1 MREFRVM
8 EEVGDGGG
16 DGRFEEEMIGFVRG
30 KVLEVKA
37 KGGREGSRQPWWL
50 A

>member
-1 MREFRVM
+1 M

-16 DGRFEEEMIGFVRG
+16 DGRFEEEMIGFVRE

-37 KGGREGSRQPWWL
+37 KGGRGGEQTTMVASL
-50 A
+50 I